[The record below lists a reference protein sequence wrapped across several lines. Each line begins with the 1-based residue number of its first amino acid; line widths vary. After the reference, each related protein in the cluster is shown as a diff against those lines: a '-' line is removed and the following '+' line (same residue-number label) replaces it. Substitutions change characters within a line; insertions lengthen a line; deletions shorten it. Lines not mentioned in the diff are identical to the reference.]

1 MSQHFSVRNFEK
13 FQHYKDRNPPWIR
26 LYNPLL
32 DDYEFGRLPDASKA
46 HLLAIW
52 LLASRYD
59 NKIPYDPEWV
69 SRRINA
75 TEPVDLDALAKGGFI
90 VADQYCS
97 KTLADCKQDAKP
109 EERRVEEI
117 REEKKEVE
125 RADARPAP
133 EPEVTAKKASR
144 LPSDWQPSD
153 ESVEYALSKGIPRE
167 KIPEEVE
174 GFRDHWNSKSGKDAT
189 KLDWPA
195 AWRTWVKRSC
205 DWKNYKP
212 PAPGGRPA
220 EAVEF
225 VCKHDPRWPLLAERY
240 TREHGRPPPTMSGV
254 GGPGRHFPQ
263 SWLVAASH
271 KTEAA

>member
-1 MSQHFSVRNFEK
+1 MSGHFSVRNFEK

-26 LYNPLL
+26 LYNSLL

-59 NKIPYDPEWV
+59 NKIPYDSEWV

-90 VADQYCS
+90 VADQGCS

-109 EERRVEEI
+109 EESREEES

-125 RADARPAP
+125 RARR
-133 EPEVTAKKASR
+133 ASR
-144 LPSDWQPSD
+144 LPEDWHLTD
-153 ESVEYALSKGIPRE
+153 ELEAYALSKGIPRD

-189 KLDWPA
+189 KLDWEA

-205 DWKNYKP
+205 DWKGYKP
-212 PAPGGRPA
+212 PASGGRAA

-225 VCKHDPRWPLLAERY
+225 IPTHDGRWPLLAERY
-240 TREHGRPPPTMSGV
+240 TREHGKSPPTMSGV
-254 GGPGRHFPQ
+254 GGPGRHFPA
-263 SWLVAASH
+263 SWVSGASQRSEVAA
-271 KTEAA
+271 